1 MSSDEPADDDA
12 ERTDDVGVDDGIEI
26 DVDSASDDA
35 DSEDGESGVGARE
48 RLEREADKA
57 VSEFDEG
64 LVDLLAWLLDTETR
78 ARIYVYLRQQPG
90 STSEEVANGTGLYPS
105 TVREALADLHDE
117 ETVTRRKREHDGA
130 GNNPYEY
137 TAIAPSDLVRNVA
150 GQVQSELNTVFN
162 LDHRLGGSDDG
173 AESSGDSP
181 VSITVDE
188 ERTAADGPD
197 EVDESDDAAADS
209 DSDGSDGNGSDE
221 EGSADGSTA

>member
-1 MSSDEPADDDA
+1 MSHDKQTDDDA
-12 ERTDDVGVDDGIEI
+12 ERTDGVETDDGVEI
-26 DVDSASDDA
+26 DA
-35 DSEDGESGVGARE
+35 DSDGDDEEGPAVGARE

-78 ARIYVYLRQQPG
+78 ARIYVYLRQEPHA
-90 STSEEVANGTGLYPS
+90 TSEEVANGTGLYPS

-117 ETVTRRKREHDGA
+117 GTVTRRKREHDGA

-150 GQVQSELNTVFN
+150 EQVQSELNTVFN
-162 LDHRLGGSDDG
+162 LDSRLGGSDDE
-173 AESSGDSP
+173 AAANDDDNP

-188 ERTAADGPD
+188 ERTGDDGD
-197 EVDESDDAAADS
+197 ATDDDATDS
-209 DSDGSDGNGSDE
+209 DTAAGDDH
-221 EGSADGSTA
+221 SA

>member
-1 MSSDEPADDDA
+1 MSSDEPADDHDA
-12 ERTDDVGVDDGIEI
+12 HRTDDGIEI
-26 DVDSASDDA
+26 DVDGAG
-35 DSEDGESGVGARE
+35 EDGDSGVGARE

-90 STSEEVANGTGLYPS
+90 STSEEVADGTGLYPS
-105 TVREALADLHDE
+105 TVREALADLHEE

-150 GQVQSELNTVFN
+150 EQVQSELNTVFN
-162 LDHRLGGSDDG
+162 LDDRLDGDETESGGD
-173 AESSGDSP
+173 ESP

-188 ERTAADGPD
+188 ERTAADGPAD
-197 EVDESDDAAADS
+197 SAESDAGDS
-209 DSDGSDGNGSDE
+209 AEDRSTEDD
-221 EGSADGSTA
+221 STA

>member
-12 ERTDDVGVDDGIEI
+12 ERTDGIEI
-26 DVDSASDDA
+26 DVAGDA
-35 DSEDGESGVGARE
+35 DGDDVEGSDVGARE
-48 RLEREADKA
+48 RLEREADRA

-137 TAIAPSDLVRNVA
+137 TAIAPSELVRNVA

-162 LDHRLGGSDDG
+162 LDDRLGGDGSEPTDD
-173 AESSGDSP
+173 DSP

-188 ERTAADGPD
+188 ERTAADGP
-197 EVDESDDAAADS
+197 ADI
-209 DSDGSDGNGSDE
+209 DGSDDDDDADDPDADADRSD
-221 EGSADGSTA
+221 DDTAA

>member
-1 MSSDEPADDDA
+1 MTTDEPADDHDA
-12 ERTDDVGVDDGIEI
+12 ERTDDTGADEGIGI
-26 DVDSASDDA
+26 DVS
-35 DSEDGESGVGARE
+35 SEDGESGVGARE
-48 RLEREADKA
+48 RLEREADRA

-117 ETVTRRKREHDGA
+117 GTVTRRKREHDGA

-150 GQVQSELNTVFN
+150 EQVQSELNTVFN
-162 LDHRLGGSDDG
+162 LDNRLGGDDE
-173 AESSGDSP
+173 AASGGDEAP

-188 ERTAADGPD
+188 KHTAEDADDAGAAD
-197 EVDESDDAAADS
+197 DDHDNSAA
-209 DSDGSDGNGSDE
+209 
-221 EGSADGSTA
+221 

>member
-1 MSSDEPADDDA
+1 MSSDEPADDA
-12 ERTDDVGVDDGIEI
+12 ERTDDAGSGEGTGIGI
-26 DVDSASDDA
+26 DVDAESDGD
-35 DSEDGESGVGARE
+35 DGPGVGARE

-137 TAIAPSDLVRNVA
+137 TAIAPSDLVRNVVE
-150 GQVQSELNTVFN
+150 QVQSELNTVFN
-162 LDHRLGGSDDG
+162 LDHQLGGSDDV
-173 AESSGDSP
+173 AASSGDEGP
-181 VSITVDE
+181 VTITVDE
-188 ERTAADGPD
+188 DRTAADGP
-197 EVDESDDAAADS
+197 ADS
-209 DSDGSDGNGSDE
+209 DPGAVDDDASTGTAGDTDVDGHRSSDNDG
-221 EGSADGSTA
+221 AA

>member
-1 MSSDEPADDDA
+1 MSSDEPADDGDA
-12 ERTDDVGVDDGIEI
+12 ERTDDVGTDEGAGIEI
-26 DVDSASDDA
+26 DVEAGG
-35 DSEDGESGVGARE
+35 DGDEGSGVGARE

-162 LDHRLGGSDDG
+162 LDHRLGGSDD
-173 AESSGDSP
+173 ATESSGDDGP

-188 ERTAADGPD
+188 ERTAADGPADAGSEAVDADGASD
-197 EVDESDDAAADS
+197 EAGDADADEHESPDDDAAA
-209 DSDGSDGNGSDE
+209 
-221 EGSADGSTA
+221 